1 MATTEIITG
10 QYVHITQTPAGVA
23 DRVIGRLIDMFVIFL
38 YVFSVFIVFFRWLDG
53 LPDGLLTVLIVG
65 LLLPVVF
72 YTFLLETFCHGQT
85 VGKRIMKTRVVKAD
99 GSAAGVGDF
108 FMRWILLLVDL
119 HVSCIGI
126 IFIICT
132 SRKQRL
138 GDLAAGTMVVKPEGY
153 KKLSVSLDEFDY
165 ARRDYRP
172 VYPEAAQL
180 SLGQVDVIRKT
191 LYGPGRYDE
200 EQASRLAAKV
210 QAVLNIRKKE
220 TADAAFLETLLHDY
234 HHYALELV

>member
-1 MATTEIITG
+1 MPDAHF
-10 QYVHITQTPAGVA
+10 VVL
-23 DRVIGRLIDMFVIFL
+23 LI
-38 YVFSVFIVFFRWLDG
+38 
-53 LPDGLLTVLIVG
+53 G
-65 LLLPVVF
+65 LLLPAVF
-72 YTFLLETFCHGQT
+72 YTFLLETFFHGRT
-85 VGKRIMKTRVVKAD
+85 VGKRIMKTRVVRAD
-99 GSAAGVGDF
+99 GSVPGVGDF

-132 SRKQRL
+132 SRNQRL
-138 GDLAAGTMVVKPEGY
+138 GDLAAGTMVVKSEEY

-180 SLGQVDVIRKT
+180 SLGQADIIRKT

-200 EQASRLAAKV
+200 KQAARLAAKV
-210 QAVLNIRKKE
+210 QNVLNIRKRE
-220 TADAAFLETLLHDY
+220 TDDNAFLETLLHDY

>member
-1 MATTEIITG
+1 MATAEIITG

-23 DRVIGRLIDMFVIFL
+23 DRVIGRMIDMFVIFL
-38 YVFSVFIVFFRWLDG
+38 YVFSVIFVFYRWLDG
-53 LPDGLLTVLIVG
+53 LPNALLVTLWIG
-65 LLLPVVF
+65 LLLPAVF
-72 YTFLLETFCHGQT
+72 YTFLLETFFHGQT
-85 VGKRIMKTRVVKAD
+85 AGKRIMKTRVVRAD
-99 GSAAGVGDF
+99 GSMPSVGDF

-132 SRKQRL
+132 ARNQRL
-138 GDLAAGTMVVKPEGY
+138 GDMAAGTMVVKSEGY

-200 EQASRLAAKV
+200 NQAARLAAKV

-220 TADAAFLETLLHDY
+220 TDDYAFLETLLHDY